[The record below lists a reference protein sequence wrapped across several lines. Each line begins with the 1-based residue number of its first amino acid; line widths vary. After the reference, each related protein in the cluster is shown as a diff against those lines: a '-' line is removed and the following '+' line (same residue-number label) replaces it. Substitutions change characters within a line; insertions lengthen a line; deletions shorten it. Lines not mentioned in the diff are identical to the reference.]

1 MNKRDTL
8 ITFHAPADRD
18 SIETVKRQRDLV
30 NSVPQIRAFLDAVPD
45 VYLTL
50 NDKRQIVFANKTFI
64 DFIGVSDDPDKV
76 LGMRVGEAVDCV
88 HAFKMEAGC
97 GTSEFCKNCGAVNA
111 MVSALRGSEDL
122 EECSIER
129 KNSGDSFDFRVWSQ
143 PYDIEGEKF
152 IFFAI
157 KDISHEKRR
166 RALER
171 IFFHDIVNTVGSLK
185 GMTEM
190 IKFEDEIDRIKQYSG
205 LVYDLSLRLLDEIYA
220 QKQLAA
226 AEARELKPKLQEFIS
241 SEFLSDIQQ
250 SYSHH
255 LSAHGKFV
263 EIDPEAQ
270 TFDLKT
276 DYTLLSRVV
285 GNMTKNALEA
295 SLEGRTVRIG
305 CEKKDDEAV
314 FWVKNSGRIPE
325 YARLQIF
332 KRSFSTKGDNRGL
345 GTYSMKLLT
354 ERYLLGKVDFE
365 TSEDKGTTFRAIIPR
380 DLKPDYKSFL

>member
-1 MNKRDTL
+1 MNRQDALETY
-8 ITFHAPADRD
+8 HASAERD
-18 SIETVKRQRDLV
+18 SIETIKKQRDLV
-30 NSVPQIRAFLDAVPD
+30 NSVPQIRTFLDAVPD

-64 DFIGVSDDPDKV
+64 DFIGASDDPDKV
-76 LGMRVGEAVDCV
+76 LGMRVGEAVNCV
-88 HAFKMEAGC
+88 NAFKMDAGC
-97 GTSEFCKNCGAVNA
+97 GTSEFCRNCGAVNA
-111 MVSALRGSEDL
+111 MVSALRGVEDL
-122 EECSIER
+122 DECSIER
-129 KNSGDSFDFRVWSQ
+129 KIPGDTFDFRVWSQ
-143 PYDIEGEKF
+143 PYDIQGERF
-152 IFFAI
+152 VFFAI

-190 IKFEDEIDRIKQYSG
+190 IKYEDEVDKIKQYSG

-241 SEFLSDIQQ
+241 SEFLADIQKT
-250 SYSHH
+250 YSHH
-255 LSAHGKFV
+255 LSARGKFV
-263 EIDPEAQ
+263 EIDSDEE

-295 SLEGRTVRIG
+295 SLEGGTVTIG
-305 CEKKDDEAV
+305 CEKKANEAV
-314 FWVKNSGRIPE
+314 FWVGNSSRMPE

-354 ERYLLGKVDFE
+354 ERYLRGKVEFE
-365 TSEDKGTTFRAIIPR
+365 TSEGKGTIFRAIIPR
-380 DLKPDYKSFL
+380 YLKPDYSQFL